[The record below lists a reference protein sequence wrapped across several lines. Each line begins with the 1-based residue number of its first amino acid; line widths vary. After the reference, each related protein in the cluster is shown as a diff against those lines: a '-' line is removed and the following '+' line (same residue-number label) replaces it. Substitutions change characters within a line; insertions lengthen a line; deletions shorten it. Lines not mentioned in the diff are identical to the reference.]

1 MLRGP
6 VPAVPLAR
14 TPDRGRRRCERRS
27 VPAPPT
33 GQARPASH
41 HGRTCCAASG
51 ARGGSVARRVGDH
64 RRVVGDRGL
73 AIEHR
78 HDAAADIGAERVF
91 RRFGGDEPRRAA
103 ISGSMPASHSPRCT
117 SIVALGISAFPH
129 VVEVR
134 MGVDDEVDFVGIS
147 VDRFESRA
155 DLLTGLELDPKQPGE
170 PRAEPPGRVALAIG
184 MQPGVE

>member
-1 MLRGP
+1 MRPGP
-6 VPAVPLAR
+6 ALSVLCAR
-14 TPDRGRRRCERRS
+14 TPGRGRRRCERRS

-33 GQARPASH
+33 GQVRPASH

-147 VDRFESRA
+147 VDRFETRLHIFAGLKA
-155 DLLTGLELDPKQPGE
+155 DAEMPGE
-170 PRAEPPGRVALAIG
+170 PRAEPFNRVALAIG